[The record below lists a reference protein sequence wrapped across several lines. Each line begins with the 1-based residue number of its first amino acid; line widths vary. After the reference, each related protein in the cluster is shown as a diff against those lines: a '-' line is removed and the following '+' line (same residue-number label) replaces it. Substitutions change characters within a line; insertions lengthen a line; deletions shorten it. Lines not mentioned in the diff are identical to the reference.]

1 MCYNHGMVRG
11 RPARR
16 VVLTDDE
23 RGELE
28 RLIRRGSA
36 PQQAVLRARIALL
49 AADGLG
55 TGEIAERV
63 GVSVPT
69 VCKWR
74 SRAADAGVEG
84 LCDATRKGRPRRISE
99 EARLELIAVACEPL
113 RMAGGRTT
121 PTLEEIRTRVIDRE
135 VVKTISRSHLH
146 RILQAG
152 DVRPHRVRMWLHS
165 PAPEFRAKVNRI
177 CELYHSPP
185 AGSVVLCIDEK
196 TGMQAIER
204 KHQDRDPRPG
214 RTRRREFEYIRHGTQ
229 SLIAAFEV
237 GTGKVNGVCGDSRTG
252 DDLEAFMEELAARY
266 PDTDVHVIWDNLNI
280 HKAMRK
286 RWDPFNERH
295 GGRFHFHFTPLHASW
310 VNQIELWFGILGK
323 RRLKNASF
331 RSAMGLRNAVVGYIA
346 QWNEHDARPFRWTF
360 EGYPLQAG

>member
-1 MCYNHGMVRG
+1 MARG
-11 RPARR
+11 RPARS
-16 VVLTDDE
+16 VVLTDQE

-28 RLIRRGSA
+28 RLIRRGTA
-36 PQQAVLRARIALL
+36 PQQSVLRARITLF
-49 AADGLG
+49 AAGG
-55 TGEIAERV
+55 VATGEIAERV

-84 LCDATRKGRPRRISE
+84 LCDATRMGRPRRISE
-99 EARLELIAVACEPL
+99 EARLELVSVACEPL
-113 RMAGGRTT
+113 RTDGGRTT
-121 PTLEEIRTRVIDRE
+121 PTLDEIRARAIDRG
-135 VVKTISRSHLH
+135 VVEDISRSHLH

-152 DVRPHRVRMWLHS
+152 DVRPHRVQMWLHS
-165 PAPEFRAKVNRI
+165 PDPEFREKVNRI
-177 CELYHSPP
+177 CELYHRPP
-185 AGSVVLCIDEK
+185 PGSVVLCIDEK
-196 TGMQAIER
+196 TGIQAIER
-204 KHQDRDPRPG
+204 KHQERDPRPG

-229 SLIAAFEV
+229 SLISSFEV
-237 GTGKVNGVCGDSRTG
+237 STGKVHGVCGDTRTG
-252 DDLEAFMEELAARY
+252 DDLEAFMEELAILY
-266 PDTDVHVIWDNLNI
+266 PDTEVHVIWDNLNT

-323 RRLKNASF
+323 RCLRNASF
-331 RSAMGLRNAVVGYIA
+331 RSAIGLRDAIEHYMQ
-346 QWNEHDARPFRWTF
+346 QWNEREAGPFRWTF